1 MIWHLINRKDGSACT
16 LPVQIIISISI
27 IFGCFSFASAQDNSL
42 KRISSTERS
51 DGKGHVIRFHLEEAV
66 DSFRVYQPS
75 TDLIQLTLFG
85 DRVDTTDV
93 ILPLEP
99 SYFDEMSFYEIPSG
113 IGVDIYISENNFFN
127 AGAYHDGSSEDLL
140 LGLSNTEKDE
150 LEYLTEDLEPVI
162 WSKFTVNE
170 ESLLVGN
177 AEFEISDDWAKDY
190 EQTKN
195 NMKFDRVIID
205 PGHGGYD
212 PGSIGYKGIKEK
224 DIVLSIAKKVGGYIN
239 KYLPDVEV
247 VYTREDDRFIEL
259 EERGRIANRAQGDLF
274 VSIHCNSNHSRQAYG
289 ADVFFLGLE
298 SSQTALDVMKR
309 ENMVIRQGNSN
320 EQKELSP
327 EDLLIY
333 ELQNSGYI
341 ATSERLAG
349 MIEYQLDERAKRR
362 SRGVKQARFV
372 VLYHASMPAVL
383 IETGFISNPSEA
395 RYLTTEYGQS
405 IIGSAIFRAIRNYK
419 EEYEKSQH
427 LNTK

>member
-1 MIWHLINRKDGSACT
+1 MS
-16 LPVQIIISISI
+16 VQILFAISL
-27 IFGCFSFASAQDNSL
+27 IFGTLNSAPAQDNSL
-42 KRISSTERS
+42 TRISSTERS
-51 DGKGHVIRFHLEEAV
+51 DGKGYVIRFHLEEAV

-75 TDLIQLTLFG
+75 IDLIQMTLFG
-85 DRVDTTDV
+85 NKLDTTEVD
-93 ILPLEP
+93 IP
-99 SYFDEMSFYEIPSG
+99 SNHGSFDEISFYDIPSG
-113 IGVDIYISENNFFN
+113 IGVDIYLTESNFFHAN
-127 AGAYHDGSSEDLL
+127 AYHDGSSEDLL
-140 LGLSNTEKDE
+140 LGLTETDKDE
-150 LEYLTEDLEPVI
+150 LQFLTKELEPVI
-162 WSKFTVNE
+162 WSKYTINQ

-177 AEFEISDDWAKDY
+177 SEFEIDEDWARDY

-195 NMKFDRVIID
+195 NMKFDRVVID

-239 KYLPDVEV
+239 EYLPDVEV
-247 VYTREDDRFIEL
+247 IYTREDDRFIEL

-274 VSIHCNSNHSRQAYG
+274 VSIHCNSNHSRQPYG

-298 SSQTALDVMKR
+298 SSQSALDVMKR
-309 ENMVIRQGNSN
+309 ENMVIRQGNDN

-349 MIEYQLDERAKRR
+349 MIEYQLDERAQRR

-395 RYLTTEYGQS
+395 RYLSTDYGQS
-405 IIGSAIFRAIRNYK
+405 IIASAIFRAVRNYK
-419 EEYEKSQH
+419 EDYERSQH